1 VKSFVKEFR
10 DFIARGNVVD
20 IAIAFIIA
28 TAFAAVVKSLTE
40 NVVMPIV
47 AIPFGKPDF
56 RSSLIITIHHAQI
69 KVGSFITDVIVF
81 VLVAFVLFLIVKAYN
96 RLTNRTKTVADTEID
111 LLTQI
116 RDELRARSN

>member
-28 TAFAAVVKSLTE
+28 TAFAAVIKSLTE

-56 RSSLIITIHHAQI
+56 RSSLILTIHHAQI
-69 KVGSFITDVIVF
+69 KFGSFLTDVIVF

-96 RLTNRTKTVADTEID
+96 RLTNRTITAADTEID